1 MQFPLQ
7 NLVLGNSGRVECFT
21 SLAFSLFLL
30 LDKLLPKI
38 WKMARKLL
46 DSILKYPLF
55 LRLGLELIQKCSSQ
69 WFTFSWD
76 LQSVGYQFKIFKQD
90 HFAFQPTPDFQLS
103 ANFGSKPAKSDSMII
118 ITKLYPKSHI
128 SYLLWG
134 WPLKYVQWKS
144 ILNISRFHILEIW
157 FTVHK
162 WLSLKCLMCKAMVF
176 STWMETLFIIV
187 EGLLELRY
195 ISTPEIYTIMGNI
208 SLRMKQI

>member
-1 MQFPLQ
+1 MEDGQETVRLHPQ
-7 NLVLGNSGRVECFT
+7 ISIISEVRIGAYS
-21 SLAFSLFLL
+21 
-30 LDKLLPKI
+30 
-38 WKMARKLL
+38 KMFK
-46 DSILKYPLF
+46 SMIYFF
-55 LRLGLELIQKCSSQ
+55 LRSSECWISIQNFQAGSLCFPANTGL
-69 WFTFSWD
+69 
-76 LQSVGYQFKIFKQD
+76 SVVCK
-90 HFAFQPTPDFQLS
+90 
-103 ANFGSKPAKSDSMII
+103 FGSKPAKSDSMII